1 MTTKESELDV
11 FWVWRVILIF
21 SQVGAMGI
29 EGMKNVVFLLVGRDG
44 TDGPTD
50 AAGAICEG
58 ETIKWA
64 LVEGLDLKTVS
75 G

>member
-1 MTTKESELDV
+1 
-11 FWVWRVILIF
+11 
-21 SQVGAMGI
+21 MGI